1 MRIRPFFWCLLA
13 TVCVGILVF
22 AANYHMHAPNV
33 LQVRI
38 QQQHIVAAKPA
49 MLELFLT
56 DTQGLPIES
65 AEICSHAY
73 MTNMAMP
80 TREISIKALGQG
92 YYSIQLH
99 LYMTGPWAITVQ
111 AQAEGFIPSQ
121 QNLHVQVE

>member
-13 TVCVGILVF
+13 IVCMSTLVF
-22 AANYHMHAPNV
+22 AANYQTRMPNV

-65 AEICSHAY
+65 AEISSHAY
-73 MTNMAMP
+73 MTNMVMP
-80 TREISIKALGQG
+80 TREISIKSLGQG
-92 YYSIQLH
+92 RYRVQLH
-99 LYMTGPWAITVQ
+99 LYMAGPWAITVL
-111 AQAEGFIPSQ
+111 AQAEGFISSQ